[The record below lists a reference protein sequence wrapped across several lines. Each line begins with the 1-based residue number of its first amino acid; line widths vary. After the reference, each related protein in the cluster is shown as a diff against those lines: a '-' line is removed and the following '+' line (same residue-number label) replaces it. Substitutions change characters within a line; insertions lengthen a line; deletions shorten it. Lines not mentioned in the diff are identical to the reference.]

1 MLNIEIDGKAV
12 QVEHGSTIIDAADK
26 LGVAIPRFC
35 YHPKL
40 SVAANCRMCLV
51 QVEKFNKPLPAC
63 ATPVADGMKIFTRSK
78 EAVEAQQSVMEFL
91 LINHP
96 LDCPICDQGGECE
109 LQDIAMA
116 YGTSGSRY
124 TEEKRVV
131 FNKNIG
137 PLISTDMTRCIQCTR
152 CVRFLKEIGGMQ
164 ELGMIGRGEHAEIT
178 AYVDKSVNS
187 ELSGNIIDLC
197 PVGALTN
204 KPYRYTARSWE
215 LTRRPSIAPHDGLG
229 SHIEVH
235 VKDNKVM
242 RVLPREKESINECW
256 LSDRDRYSYEGLNS
270 PDRLQVP
277 MIKHNGAW
285 VETDW
290 KTALEFAA
298 GQLKDITKQYGGDA
312 LGVLVSPN
320 STMEEGFL
328 IKQLANGL
336 GCGNVDYRLRQ
347 TDFRLDGK
355 RVGTPWMGCNIDELG
370 ELDRILII
378 GSNLRN
384 EHPLLAQRFRK
395 SVDNGA
401 ELSII
406 SPLDNNPLMPIA
418 HKVIVRPNDMVNVL
432 GQILKAMSGL
442 QRLSLCLPPSL
453 NKLLEQ
459 IEVRPNTQAMAESL
473 AGLGQEV
480 DLVAPRVGIF
490 LGTLALTDPR
500 FTELYSMAEAIGGI
514 CGAKGGILPP
524 AANSTGMHMMGVM
537 PSATG
542 MHARAMIEIPR
553 TAYLLL
559 NIEPELDCQ
568 HAALAKAAMAQAECV
583 VALTA
588 YKSAALEHADVL
600 LPIAPFTET
609 SGTFMSMEGRV
620 QSFAAAVKPLGE
632 CRPAW
637 KVLRVLANTLGLEGF
652 EFNSAEEVKTAIFN
666 GEKPSMVVRRNLNNN
681 LKELVE
687 IAVKIKSTG
696 LQRIGEVPQY
706 ESDPLVRRAASLQKT
721 KYNTQPMA
729 RMRAEQMTA
738 LGLVEGDTVL
748 ATQDKGSA
756 VLQVSLDNHV
766 AMGCVRVTAS
776 HEGSIGLG
784 DLMGDIAIEKIENAN
799 AANIGISKP
808 LSIKGFET
816 NKASK
821 PLSSL
826 PQ

>member
-1 MLNIEIDGKAV
+1 MVEIEIDGKALE
-12 QVEHGSTIIDAADK
+12 VEYGSTIIDAADK
-26 LGVAIPRFC
+26 LGIAIPRFC
-35 YHPKL
+35 YHKKL

-51 QVEKFNKPLPAC
+51 QVEKFAKPLPAC

-78 EAVEAQQSVMEFL
+78 AAVEAQKSVMEFL

-96 LDCPICDQGGECE
+96 LDCPICDQGGECD
-109 LQDIAMA
+109 LQDIAVA

-137 PLISTDMTRCIQCTR
+137 PLISTDMTRFIQFTR
-152 CVRFLKEIGGMQ
+152 CVRFLKEVGGMQ
-164 ELGMIGRGEHAEIT
+164 ELGLVGRGEHVEIT

-197 PVGALTN
+197 PVGALTS
-204 KPYRYTARSWE
+204 KPFRYSARSWE

-242 RVLPREKESINECW
+242 RILPREKESINECW

-270 PDRLQVP
+270 PDRLKVP
-277 MIKHNGAW
+277 MIKHNGSW
-285 VETDW
+285 QETDW

-298 GQLKDITKQYGGDA
+298 GQIKDITKQHGADA

-320 STMEEGFL
+320 STMEEGYL
-328 IKQLANGL
+328 IKELAHGL
-336 GCGNVDYRLRQ
+336 GCDNVDYRLRQ

-355 RVGTPWMGCNIDELG
+355 RVGTPWMGCNIQEIE
-370 ELDRILII
+370 ELDRILLI

-395 SVDNGA
+395 AVNNGA
-401 ELSII
+401 ELSIV
-406 SPLDNNPLMPIA
+406 SPLDNNPLMDVA

-432 GQILKAMSGL
+432 GQILKAMSKL

-453 NKLLEQ
+453 ENLLSN
-459 IEVRPNTQAMAESL
+459 IKVRDNTQAMAESL
-473 AGLGQEV
+473 AGLGGEI
-480 DLVAPRVGIF
+480 DLVAPKVGIF
-490 LGTLALTDPR
+490 VGNMALSDPR
-500 FTELYSMAEAIGGI
+500 FTEMYSMAEAIGGI
-514 CGAKGGILPP
+514 CGAKGGILPA
-524 AANSTGMHMMGVM
+524 AANSTGMHLMGVM
-537 PSATG
+537 PNAG
-542 MHARAMIEIPR
+542 GLHAREMIEQPR
-553 TAYLLL
+553 KAYLLL

-583 VALTA
+583 VALTM
-588 YKSAALEHADVL
+588 YKSEALENADVL
-600 LPIAPFTET
+600 LPITPFTET

-620 QSFAAAVKPLGE
+620 QSFAAVTKPLGE

-637 KVLRVLANTLGLEGF
+637 KVLRVLANTLGLHGF
-652 EFNSAEEVKTAIFN
+652 DFDSSEQVKAAIFK
-666 GEKPSMVVRRNLNNN
+666 GEKPSTFVWRNLNNN

-687 IAVKIKSTG
+687 IQVNIKSDG

-706 ESDPLVRRAASLQKT
+706 QSDPIVRRSAPLQKT

-729 RMRAEQMTA
+729 RMRAAQMAA

-748 ATQDKGSA
+748 AKQDKGSA
-756 VLQVSLDNHV
+756 VLQVRLDNHV

-776 HEGSIGLG
+776 HENSTGLG
-784 DLMGDIAIEKIENAN
+784 DLMGDITIEKYVVED
-799 AANIGISKP
+799 KQ
-808 LSIKGFET
+808 LED
-816 NKASK
+816 ASA
-821 PLSSL
+821 
-826 PQ
+826 

>member
-1 MLNIEIDGKAV
+1 MLNIEIDGKQV
-12 QVEHGSTIIDAADK
+12 EVEHGSTIIDAADK

-35 YHPKL
+35 YHKKL

-51 QVEKFNKPLPAC
+51 QVEKFAKPLPAC

-96 LDCPICDQGGECE
+96 LDCPICDQGGECD
-109 LQDIAMA
+109 LQDIAVA
-116 YGTSGSRY
+116 YGASGSRY

-131 FNKNIG
+131 LNKNIG
-137 PLISTDMTRCIQCTR
+137 PLVSTDLTRCIQCTR

-164 ELGMIGRGEHAEIT
+164 ELGLVGRGEHAEIS

-197 PVGALTN
+197 PVGALTS
-204 KPYRYTARSWE
+204 KPFRYSARSWE
-215 LTRRPSIAPHDGLG
+215 LVRRPSIAPHDGLG

-270 PDRLQVP
+270 PDRLKVP

-285 VETDW
+285 QETDW

-298 GQLKDITKQYGGDA
+298 GQLKDITKQHGGES

-320 STMEEGFL
+320 STMEEGYL
-328 IKQLANGL
+328 IKQLASGL

-355 RVGTPWMGCNIDELG
+355 RVGTPWMGINIHEIE
-370 ELDRILII
+370 ELDRILLI

-384 EHPLLAQRFRK
+384 EHPLLAKRFRQA
-395 SVDNGA
+395 VDNGA
-401 ELSII
+401 ELNII

-418 HKVIVRPNDMVNVL
+418 HKIIVTPNDMVNVL
-432 GQILKAMSGL
+432 AQILKALSQV

-453 NKLLEQ
+453 SQLLEK
-459 IEVRPNTQAMAESL
+459 IHVRPNTEIMAESL
-473 AGLGQEV
+473 AGLSKTV
-480 DLVAPRVGIF
+480 DLIAPKVGIF
-490 LGTLALTDPR
+490 LGNMALSAPR
-500 FTELYSMAEAIGGI
+500 FTEMYSLAEAIGGI
-514 CGAKGGILPP
+514 CGAKGGILPA
-524 AANSTGMHMMGVM
+524 AANSTGMHLMGVM

-553 TAYLLL
+553 KAYLLL

-568 HAALAKAAMAQAECV
+568 HAALAKAAMAEAECV

-588 YKSAALEHADVL
+588 FKSEALENADVL

-620 QSFAAAVKPLGE
+620 QSFEAVTKPLAE

-637 KVLRVLANTLGLEGF
+637 KVLRVLANTLGLQGF
-652 EFNSAEEVKTAIFN
+652 DYNSSEEVKNAIFG
-666 GEKPSMVVRRNLNNN
+666 GEKPSTVVWRNLNNN

-687 IAVKIKSTG
+687 IEVKIKSPG
-696 LQRIGEVPQY
+696 LQRVGEVPQY
-706 ESDPLVRRAASLQKT
+706 ESDPIVRRSQPLQKT
-721 KYNTQPMA
+721 KYNIKPMA
-729 RMRAEQMTA
+729 RMNADDMRE
-738 LGLVEGDTVL
+738 LNLREGDTVL
-748 ATQDKGSA
+748 AKQDKGSA
-756 VLQVSLDNHV
+756 ILTVRLDSHV
-766 AMGCVRVTAS
+766 AKGCVRVTAA
-776 HEGSIGLG
+776 HEDTIGLG
-784 DLMGDIAIEKIENAN
+784 DLMGDISVEKIRQEQ
-799 AANIGISKP
+799 I
-808 LSIKGFET
+808 
-816 NKASK
+816 
-821 PLSSL
+821 
-826 PQ
+826 

>member
-1 MLNIEIDGKAV
+1 MLNVEIDGKLV
-12 QVEHGSTIIDAADK
+12 EVEHGSTIIDAADK
-26 LGVAIPRFC
+26 IGVEIPRFC
-35 YHPKL
+35 YHKKL

-51 QVEKFNKPLPAC
+51 EVEKFRKPLPAC

-96 LDCPICDQGGECE
+96 LDCPICDQGGECD
-109 LQDIAMA
+109 LQDIAVA
-116 YGTSGSRY
+116 YGASGSRY
-124 TEEKRVV
+124 SEEKRVV

-152 CVRFLKEIGGMQ
+152 CVRFLKEVGGMQ
-164 ELGMIGRGEHAEIT
+164 ELGMVGRGEHAEIT

-204 KPYRYTARSWE
+204 KPFRYSARSWE

-256 LSDRDRYSYEGLNS
+256 ISDRDRFSYEGLNS
-270 PDRLQVP
+270 PDRLKVP
-277 MIKHNGAW
+277 MIKHGNDW

-298 GQLKDITKQYGGDA
+298 GQLKSISKTHGGDA

-320 STMEEGFL
+320 STMEEGYL
-328 IKQLANGL
+328 IKQLADGL
-336 GCGNVDYRLRQ
+336 ECGNIDYRLRQ

-355 RVGTPWMGCNIDELG
+355 RVGTPWMGCDIQEIED
-370 ELDRILII
+370 LDRILII

-395 SVDNGA
+395 AVTNGA

-406 SPLDNNPLMPIA
+406 SPLDNNPLMDIA
-418 HKVIVRPNDMVNVL
+418 HKIIVRPNDMVNVL
-432 GQILKAMSGL
+432 AQVLKAMSGL

-453 NKLLEQ
+453 RKILDE
-459 IEVRPNTQAMAESL
+459 IKVRPNTEAMARSL
-473 AGLGQEV
+473 AGLGENV
-480 DLVAPRVGIF
+480 DLISPKVGIF
-490 LGTLALTDPR
+490 IGNIGLSCQR
-500 FTELYSMAEAIGGI
+500 FTELYSLMEAIGGI
-514 CGAKGGILPP
+514 SGAKGGILPA

-537 PSATG
+537 PTRMG
-542 MHARAMIEIPR
+542 MHARAMIEVPR
-553 TAYLLL
+553 KAYLLL
-559 NIEPELDCQ
+559 NVEPELDCQ
-568 HAALAKAAMAQAECV
+568 HAALAQAAMEQAECV

-588 YKSAALEHADVL
+588 FKSKALKHANVL

-620 QSFAAAVKPLGE
+620 QSFQAVTRPLGE

-637 KVLRVLANTLGLEGF
+637 KVLRVLGNTLGLEGF
-652 EFNSAEEVKTAIFN
+652 NFDSSEEVKTAIFK
-666 GEKPSMVVRRNLNNN
+666 GKKPSEVVWGALNNN

-687 IAVKIKSTG
+687 IEVNIQSQS
-696 LQRIGEVPQY
+696 LRRIGEVPQY
-706 ESDPLVRRAASLQKT
+706 ESDPIVRRSPSLRKT
-721 KYNTQPMA
+721 KYNTKPMA
-729 RMRAEQMTA
+729 RMNAALMAE
-738 LGLVEGDTVL
+738 LNLVEGDMVVVK
-748 ATQDKGSA
+748 QDAGSA
-756 VLQVSLDNHV
+756 ILKVRLDTHV
-766 AMGCVRVTAS
+766 ANGCVRITAA
-776 HEGSIGLG
+776 HEDSVGLG
-784 DLMGDIAIEKIENAN
+784 DMMGDISLEKVMSVTVNNEEMEAN
-799 AANIGISKP
+799 V
-808 LSIKGFET
+808 
-816 NKASK
+816 
-821 PLSSL
+821 
-826 PQ
+826 

>member
-1 MLNIEIDGKAV
+1 MLQIEIDGKTLE
-12 QVEHGSTIIDAADK
+12 VEHGSSIIDAADK
-26 LGVAIPRFC
+26 VGIAIPRFC
-35 YHPKL
+35 YHKKL

-51 QVEKFNKPLPAC
+51 QVENFNKPLPAC
-63 ATPVADGMKIFTRSK
+63 ATPVAEGMKIFTRSK
-78 EAVEAQQSVMEFL
+78 ATVEAQQSVMEFL

-96 LDCPICDQGGECE
+96 LDCPICDQGGECD
-109 LQDIAMA
+109 LQDIAVA
-116 YGTSGSRY
+116 YGAGGSRY

-131 FNKNIG
+131 VNKNIG

-152 CVRFLKEIGGMQ
+152 CVRFLQEVGGMQ
-164 ELGMIGRGEHAEIT
+164 ELGVVGRSEHAEIT

-204 KPYRYTARSWE
+204 KPFRYSARSWE

-256 LSDRDRYSYEGLNS
+256 LSDRDRFSYEGLNS
-270 PDRLQVP
+270 PDRLKVP

-298 GQLKDITKQYGGDA
+298 GQLKDITNQHGGDA

-320 STMEEGFL
+320 STMEEGY
-328 IKQLANGL
+328 LAKKLAEGL
-336 GCGNVDYRLRQ
+336 NCGNIDYRLRQ

-355 RVGTPWMGCNIDELG
+355 RLGTPWMGCNIQEIE
-370 ELDRILII
+370 ELDRILLI

-395 SVDNGA
+395 AVQNGA
-401 ELSII
+401 ELSIV
-406 SPLDNNPLMPIA
+406 SPLDNNPLMDIA

-442 QRLSLCLPPSL
+442 QRLSLCLPPAL
-453 NKLLEQ
+453 TNLLEE
-459 IEVRPNTQAMAESL
+459 IKVRPNTQAMAESL
-473 AGLGQEV
+473 AGHGKTY
-480 DLVAPRVGIF
+480 DLIAPKVGIF
-490 LGTLALTDPR
+490 IGNMALSDPR

-514 CGAKGGILPP
+514 SGAKGGILPA
-524 AANSTGMHMMGVM
+524 AANSTGMHMIGVM
-537 PSATG
+537 PIGTG
-542 MHARAMIEIPR
+542 MHARAMLEIPR
-553 TAYLLL
+553 KAYLLL

-568 HAALAKAAMAQAECV
+568 HAALAKAAMEKAECV
-583 VALTA
+583 VALTSF
-588 YKSAALEHADVL
+588 KSQALENADIL

-609 SGTFMSMEGRV
+609 SGTYMSMEGRV

-637 KVLRVLANTLGLEGF
+637 KVLRVLANTLGLQGF
-652 EFNSAEEVKTAIFN
+652 DFETSEEVKDQLFE
-666 GEKPSMVVRRNLNNN
+666 GEKPSTVVWRSLNNN

-687 IAVKIKSTG
+687 IQVNIKHDG
-696 LQRIGEVPQY
+696 LQRIGEVPQN
-706 ESDPLVRRAASLQKT
+706 ESDPIVRRAASLQKT
-721 KYNTQPMA
+721 KYNIRPMA
-729 RMRAEQMTA
+729 RMRAEQMAA
-738 LGLVEGDTVL
+738 LGLVEGDIVL
-748 ATQDKGSA
+748 AKQDKGSA
-756 VLQVSLDNHV
+756 VLKVKLDNHV
-766 AMGCVRVTAS
+766 AMGCVRVAAS
-776 HEGSIGLG
+776 HELTTSLG
-784 DLMGDIAIEKIENAN
+784 DLMGDITLEKTTDT
-799 AANIGISKP
+799 SYKP
-808 LSIKGFET
+808 YDTVIMEARG
-816 NKASK
+816 
-821 PLSSL
+821 
-826 PQ
+826 

>member
-1 MLNIEIDGKAV
+1 MLNIEIDGKPLE
-12 QVEHGSTIIDAADK
+12 VEHGSTIIDAADAA
-26 LGVAIPRFC
+26 GIAIPRFC
-35 YHPKL
+35 YHKKL

-63 ATPVADGMKIFTRSK
+63 ATPVADGMKIYTRSK
-78 EAVEAQQSVMEFL
+78 AAVEAQQSVMEFL

-96 LDCPICDQGGECE
+96 LDCPICDQGGECD
-109 LQDIAMA
+109 LQDIAVA
-116 YGTSGSRY
+116 YGASGSRY
-124 TEEKRVV
+124 AEEKRVV

-152 CVRFLKEIGGMQ
+152 CVRFLKEVGGMQ
-164 ELGMIGRGEHAEIT
+164 ELGLVGRGEHAEIT

-204 KPYRYTARSWE
+204 KPFRYSARSWE

-270 PDRLQVP
+270 SDRLKVP
-277 MIKHNGAW
+277 MIKHNGQW
-285 VETDW
+285 QETDW

-298 GQLKDITKQYGGDA
+298 GQLKDITQQHGGDA

-320 STMEEGFL
+320 STMEEGYL

-336 GCGNVDYRLRQ
+336 GSGNVDYRLRQ

-355 RVGTPWMGCNIDELG
+355 RVGTPWMGCNIQEIE
-370 ELDRILII
+370 ELDRILLI
-378 GSNLRN
+378 GSNIRN
-384 EHPLLAQRFRK
+384 EHPLLAQRIRK
-395 SVDNGA
+395 AVANGA
-401 ELSII
+401 ELCIV
-406 SPLDNNPLMPIA
+406 SPLDNNPLMDVA

-442 QRLSLCLPPSL
+442 QKLSLCLPSSL
-453 NKLLEQ
+453 NKLLEE
-459 IEVRPNTQAMAESL
+459 IRVRPNTQAMAESL
-473 AGLGQEV
+473 AGMSE
-480 DLVAPRVGIF
+480 DLVLIAPKVGIF
-490 LGTLALTDPR
+490 LGNMALSDPR
-500 FTELYSMAEAIGGI
+500 FTEMYSMAEAIGGI
-514 CGAKGGILPP
+514 SGAKGGILPA
-524 AANSTGMHMMGVM
+524 AANSTGMHLMGVM

-542 MHARAMIEIPR
+542 MHARAMLEVPR
-553 TAYLLL
+553 KAYLLL

-568 HAALAKAAMAQAECV
+568 HAALAKAAMAKAECV

-588 YKSAALEHADVL
+588 YKSQALENADIL

-609 SGTFMSMEGRV
+609 SGTYMSMEGRI
-620 QSFAAAVKPLGE
+620 QSFQAVTKPLGE

-637 KVLRVLANTLGLEGF
+637 KVLRVLANTLGLDGF
-652 EFNSAEEVKTAIFN
+652 DFNSSEEVKDKLFN
-666 GEKPSMVVRRNLNNN
+666 GEKPSSVAWRSLNNN

-687 IAVKIKSTG
+687 IQVNIKIEG

-706 ESDPLVRRAASLQKT
+706 ESDPIVRRSAPLQKT
-721 KYNTQPMA
+721 KYNIRPMA
-729 RMRAEQMTA
+729 RMCAEQMA
-738 LGLVEGDTVL
+738 LLGLVEGDVVL
-748 ATQDKGSA
+748 AKQDRGSA
-756 VLQVSLDNHV
+756 VLKVKLDNHV
-766 AMGCVRVTAS
+766 AKGCVRVAAS
-776 HEGSIGLG
+776 HELTVGLG
-784 DLMGDIAIEKIENAN
+784 DLMGDITLEKTTEEHY
-799 AANIGISKP
+799 KP
-808 LSIKGFET
+808 YET
-816 NKASK
+816 TMMEAVS
-821 PLSSL
+821 
-826 PQ
+826 

>member
-1 MLNIEIDGKAV
+1 MLNIEIDGKPLE
-12 QVEHGSTIIDAADK
+12 VEHGSTIIDAADK
-26 LGVAIPRFC
+26 VGIAIPRFC
-35 YHPKL
+35 YHKKL

-78 EAVEAQQSVMEFL
+78 AAVEAQKSVMEFL

-96 LDCPICDQGGECE
+96 LDCPICDQGGECD
-109 LQDIAMA
+109 LQDIAVA
-116 YGTSGSRY
+116 YGASGSRY

-152 CVRFLKEIGGMQ
+152 CVRFLKEVGGIQ
-164 ELGMIGRGEHAEIT
+164 ELGLVGRGEHAEIT

-197 PVGALTN
+197 PVGALTS
-204 KPYRYTARSWE
+204 KPFRYSARSWE

-235 VKDNKVM
+235 VKDHKVM

-270 PDRLQVP
+270 PDRLKVP
-277 MIKHNGAW
+277 MIKHNGQW
-285 VETDW
+285 QETDW

-298 GQLKDITKQYGGDA
+298 GQLKDITTEHGADA

-320 STMEEGFL
+320 STMEEGYL

-355 RVGTPWMGCNIDELG
+355 RIGTPWMGCNIQEIE
-370 ELDRILII
+370 ELDRILLI
-378 GSNLRN
+378 GSNIRN

-395 SVDNGA
+395 AVANGA
-401 ELSII
+401 ELSIV
-406 SPLDNNPLMPIA
+406 SPLDNNPLMDVA

-442 QRLSLCLPPSL
+442 QKLSLCLPPSL
-453 NKLLEQ
+453 NQLLEE
-459 IEVRPNTQAMAESL
+459 IRVRPNAQAIAESL
-473 AGLGQEV
+473 AGMTD
-480 DLVAPRVGIF
+480 DLVLIAPKVGIF
-490 LGTLALTDPR
+490 IGNMGLSDPR
-500 FTELYSMAEAIGGI
+500 FTEMYSMAEAIAGI
-514 CGAKGGILPP
+514 SGAKGGILPA

-537 PSATG
+537 PSPTG
-542 MHARAMIEIPR
+542 MHARAMLEVPR
-553 TAYLLL
+553 KAYLLL

-568 HAALAKAAMAQAECV
+568 HAALAKAAMAKAECV

-588 YKSAALEHADVL
+588 YKSTALDHADIL

-620 QSFAAAVKPLGE
+620 QSFQAVTKPLGE

-637 KVLRVLANTLGLEGF
+637 KVLRVLANTLGLQGF
-652 EFNSAEEVKTAIFN
+652 DFNSSEEVKNAVFN
-666 GEKPSMVVRRNLNNN
+666 HEKPSTVVWRSLNNN

-687 IAVKIKSTG
+687 IQINIKKVG

-706 ESDPLVRRAASLQKT
+706 ESDPIVRRSAPLQKT
-721 KYNTQPMA
+721 KYNIRPMA
-729 RMRAEQMTA
+729 RMCAEQMA
-738 LGLVEGDTVL
+738 MLGLVEGDVVL
-748 ATQDKGSA
+748 ARQDHGSA
-756 VLQVSLDNHV
+756 VLKVKLDNHV
-766 AMGCVRVTAS
+766 AKGCVRVAAS
-776 HEGSIGLG
+776 HELTIGLG
-784 DLMGDIAIEKIENAN
+784 DLMGDITIEKTTEEYY
-799 AANIGISKP
+799 KP
-808 LSIKGFET
+808 YET
-816 NKASK
+816 TIMEAM
-821 PLSSL
+821 
-826 PQ
+826 